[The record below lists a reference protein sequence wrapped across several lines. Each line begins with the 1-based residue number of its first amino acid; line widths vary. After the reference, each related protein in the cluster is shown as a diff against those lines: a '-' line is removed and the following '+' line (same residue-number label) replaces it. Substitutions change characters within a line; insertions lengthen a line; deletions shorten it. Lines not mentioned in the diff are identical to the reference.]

1 MKFNRFVFA
10 VAFIGIATTLFS
22 ADHASAQGAAG
33 NAIGFD
39 SGDKNKAPPFPI
51 NMFLSISHSMG
62 QGTFLLNP
70 NNPTLND
77 HDLENNGVLDYSSN
91 PTVSSFASATIIA
104 KLSAIKATLL
114 FNQSFQAEWTQSDSA
129 TNAFQPVYFDPAT
142 RVLWGA
148 SWKGFRIQYGPGVSI
163 PLSMSSRF
171 AGYQS
176 RMNMRLGA
184 LKNFGAWQ
192 TNVSI
197 QPGINLYIPAAL
209 GKVSDTKTYD
219 DRRLKSVNPANCILR
234 ENADLANF
242 ACNGAT
248 PNLYTFG
255 SRGTLFYN
263 GFKNWSIGGSFSA
276 NYGWNLYDA
285 PLDYQTPVWRSVDDL
300 SDSSATEATSNGGRD
315 YTMSTSGGL
324 SATYTIKNL
333 FITVG
338 TSSGQSLWTADGKS
352 WRFPYWDF
360 VSPANNLSSV
370 YVDTS
375 WFF

>member
-39 SGDKNKAPPFPI
+39 SGDKNKQPPFPM

-62 QGTFLLNP
+62 QGTFMLNP
-70 NNPTLND
+70 NTDTTSD
-77 HDLENNGVLDYSSN
+77 HGLDNNGIFDYSSN

-104 KLSAIKATLL
+104 KLRAIKATLL
-114 FNQSFQAEWTQSDSA
+114 FNQSFQAEWTQNDFAS
-129 TNAFQPVYFDPAT
+129 NPFQPVYFDPAT
-142 RVLWGA
+142 RVLWGGV
-148 SWKGFRIQYGPGVSI
+148 WKGFMIQYGPGMTI

-171 AGYQS
+171 GGLQS
-176 RMNMRLGA
+176 RVNMRLGA

-197 QPGINLYIPAAL
+197 QPGMNLYIPAAL
-209 GKVSDTKTYD
+209 GRISDPKDYD
-219 DRRLKSVNPANCILR
+219 DRRLKTVNPANCILR

-242 ACNGAT
+242 ACNGVT

-255 SRGTLFYN
+255 SRATVFYN

-276 NYGWNLYDA
+276 NYGWNLYDG
-285 PLDYQTPVWRSVDDL
+285 PMDYQTPIWRSVDGL
-300 SDSSATEATSNGGRD
+300 SDSSPEAATSNGGRD
-315 YTMSTSGGL
+315 YTIATSGGL
-324 SATYTIKNL
+324 SATYIIKNL

-338 TSSGQSLWTADGKS
+338 TSSGQSLWTADGKA

-360 VSPANNLSSV
+360 VSPTNNLSSV

>member
-1 MKFNRFVFA
+1 
-10 VAFIGIATTLFS
+10 
-22 ADHASAQGAAG
+22 
-33 NAIGFD
+33 
-39 SGDKNKAPPFPI
+39 
-51 NMFLSISHSMG
+51 MG
-62 QGTFLLNP
+62 QGTFMLNP
-70 NNPTLND
+70 NTDATSD
-77 HDLENNGVLDYSSN
+77 HGLDNNGILDYSSN

-104 KLSAIKATLL
+104 KLRAIKATLL
-114 FNQSFQAEWTQSDSA
+114 FNQSFQAEWTQNDLA

-142 RVLWGA
+142 RLLWGGV
-148 SWKGFRIQYGPGVSI
+148 WNGFMIQYGPGMTI

-176 RMNMRLGA
+176 RVNMRLGA
-184 LKNFGAWQ
+184 LRNFGAWQ

-197 QPGINLYIPAAL
+197 QPGMNLYIPDAL
-209 GKVSDTKTYD
+209 ANISDTKNYD
-219 DRRLKSVNPANCILR
+219 DRRLKAVNPANCILR
-234 ENADLANF
+234 ENVDLQNF

-248 PNLYTFG
+248 PNLFTFG
-255 SRGTLFYN
+255 SRATVFYN
-263 GFKNWSIGGSFSA
+263 GIKNWSIGGSFSA

-285 PLDYQTPVWRSVDDL
+285 PLDYQTPIWRSVDGL
-300 SDSSATEATSNGGRD
+300 SDSSAAAATSNGGRD
-315 YTMSTSGGL
+315 YTIATSGGL
-324 SATYTIKNL
+324 SATYIIKNL

-338 TSSGQSLWTADGKS
+338 TSSGQSLWTADGKA